1 MRTIPWKAR
10 KNAKVEKTEHW
21 VIGYFKKNPI
31 ICTSSS
37 LTLIGLM
44 LIFAYHTHIEYA
56 PAFDLKSLASVVFLS
71 AYVGLSLFVA
81 CSIVIFVPAI
91 IIGAW
96 FIPATEKNA
105 DDVVSRIGK
114 FFSMASLG
122 FGGLFLFVFLSVTY
136 HKSANWLFAFVA
148 LCLVVYLA
156 WPKKVFS
163 KLGSYIRQAR
173 ATERSGSWFLPRA
186 WSFVAAVLAPWFKEN
201 AVVLKTATSMAFVCL
216 LQILPLQTFLI
227 FMRDAPGFEDAIT
240 WSIAQQVLFVGL
252 IIQVIGAYVVAAW
265 RYAGM
270 RPVHKVY
277 SVMVC
282 LCTPVLVT
290 FFGGNAPFLPAS
302 IAHIL
307 KIGNFATIE
316 ITLTPAG
323 CAIVADQ
330 TDDPCAKDPAKKNK
344 IYGAYV
350 MSRLGAETYLKI
362 AGTNPRKAEN
372 KMFSRDICIP
382 SKEIIG
388 LEMDLSKRHYNVRA
402 IDKSFQPKT

>member
-1 MRTIPWKAR
+1 MQTIPWKAR
-10 KNAKVEKTEHW
+10 KHAKVEKTEHW
-21 VIGYFKKNPI
+21 MIDYLKKNPI

-44 LIFAYHTHIEYA
+44 LIFAYNTHIEYA

-71 AYVGLSLFVA
+71 AYVGLSLFIA
-81 CSIVIFVPAI
+81 CSIVIFVPAV

-96 FIPATEKNA
+96 FVPAAEKNA
-105 DDVVSRIGK
+105 DDVLSRIGK
-114 FFSMASLG
+114 FFSMALLR
-122 FGGLFLFVFLSVTY
+122 FGGLCLFIFFSVTWDI
-136 HKSANWLFAFVA
+136 SAHWLVPFVA
-148 LCLVVYLA
+148 LCLIVYLA

-163 KLGSYIRQAR
+163 KLGGYIRQAR
-173 ATERSGSWFLPRA
+173 ENDHPGSWFLPRA
-186 WSFVAAVLAPWFKEN
+186 WSFVAAVWTPWFKEN
-201 AVVLKTATSMAFVCL
+201 AVVVKTPLAMAFVCL
-216 LQILPLQTFLI
+216 LQILPLQTFFI
-227 FMRDAPGFEDAIT
+227 FMRDAPGLEDNFT
-240 WSIAQQVLFVGL
+240 WSIAPQVLLVGL
-252 IIQVIGAYVVAAW
+252 IIQIIGAYVVAAW

-290 FFGGNAPFLPAS
+290 FFGGNAPFLPAT

-330 TDDPCAKDPAKKNK
+330 TDDPCAKDPTKKNK

-350 MSRLGAETYLKI
+350 MSRLGLKPI
-362 AGTNPRKAEN
+362 
-372 KMFSRDICIP
+372 
-382 SKEIIG
+382 
-388 LEMDLSKRHYNVRA
+388 
-402 IDKSFQPKT
+402 

>member
-1 MRTIPWKAR
+1 MRTIPWKTR
-10 KNAKVEKTEHW
+10 KKAKVEKPEHW
-21 VIGYFKKNPI
+21 MIGYFKKNPI

-81 CSIVIFVPAI
+81 CSIVIFVPAV

-96 FIPATEKNA
+96 FIPAGEKNA
-105 DDVVSRIGK
+105 DDVLSGIGK
-114 FFSMASLG
+114 FFFTASLG
-122 FGGLFLFVFLSVTY
+122 FAGLCVFIFLSVTY
-136 HKSANWLFAFVA
+136 GIPAYWLFLLVAF
-148 LCLVVYLA
+148 CLIAYLA

-163 KLGSYIRQAR
+163 KLGTYIRQAR

-186 WSFVAAVLAPWFKEN
+186 WSFVAAVLAPWLKEN
-201 AVVLKTATSMAFVCL
+201 AVALKTASSMAFVCL

-227 FMRDAPGFEDAIT
+227 FMRDAPGFEDTIT
-240 WSIAQQVLFVGL
+240 WPIAQQVLFVGL

-316 ITLTPAG
+316 ITLTPAA
-323 CAIVADQ
+323 CAVIANQ
-330 TDDPCAKDPAKKNK
+330 MDDPCARDPAKKNK

-362 AGTNPRKAEN
+362 ASSNPRKAEN
-372 KMFSRDICIP
+372 KVFSRDILIP
-382 SKEIIG
+382 SKEIVG
-388 LEMDLSKRHYNVRA
+388 LEMDPSKRHYNVRA
-402 IDKSFQPKT
+402 IDKSFEPKT